1 VNHREPI
8 DFDIV
13 ELRSGR
19 LRKIRRTEARVV
31 GSEDRMMP
39 VVKCYCRT
47 HDVITQADA
56 DQQNRPAFVFREDLF
71 RDLEN
76 LIGQELVGRVYF
88 DTTGRRVKFLLDLK
102 EQAGFQMEEG
112 NRQLESPWFD
122 ESVLNE

>member
-56 DQQNRPAFVFREDLF
+56 DQQNRPAFVFSEDLF